1 MPLGITELESKALV
15 AELVVG
21 LGKTRTL
28 IPIVMAT
35 PVPAIN
41 PENMMKQLFTP
52 TDEHSLLRNSVR
64 SFVSAKVEPQ
74 AAKHDAEEK
83 FNLELFRNLGSL
95 GALGVTADEKF
106 GGSGLGPCAAVI
118 VHEELAYSDPGLC
131 LAYLAHSMLCTNN
144 ISANASDKQ
153 KSRYLPKLCDGSAI
167 GAMGMSEAGAGTD
180 VRAMTTTAVKKGDN
194 YIINGR
200 KMWITNGS
208 IDGKSTTCD
217 VLLLYARTSSDEH
230 GRANISTFLIEAGT
244 KGFSVGQV
252 IKGKLGVRASITS
265 ELVFDNCSIPKEAL
279 VGVEGESLIHMM
291 NNLEIERLTLAAM
304 ALGIARRC
312 LEVMVDYAQQRK
324 AFGKS
329 ISSFGQIQSMIA
341 QSYSEYQAARAY
353 VYSTA
358 HDLDN
363 SGGCRINSD
372 GVKLVAAPMAKTLA
386 DRAIQVLGGNGY
398 ISEYVVERMWRDAK
412 LLEIGG
418 GTIESH
424 HKNIA
429 KDLSSQTLKSLIG

>member
-1 MPLGITELESKALV
+1 
-15 AELVVG
+15 
-21 LGKTRTL
+21 
-28 IPIVMAT
+28 
-35 PVPAIN
+35 
-41 PENMMKQLFTP
+41 MKQLFNP
-52 TDEHSLLRNSVR
+52 SEEHTLLRNSIR

-74 AAKHDAEEK
+74 AAKHDADEK
-83 FNLELFRNLGSL
+83 FNVSLFRELGSL
-95 GALGVTADEKF
+95 GVLGVTAEEKF

-118 VHEELAYSDPGLC
+118 VHEEIAYSDPGLC
-131 LAYLAHSMLCTNN
+131 LAYLAHSMLCINN
-144 ISANASDKQ
+144 LSANANEEQ
-153 KSRYLPKLCDGSAI
+153 KSKLLPKLCAGTAI
-167 GAMGMSEAGAGTD
+167 GAMGMSETGAGTD
-180 VRAMTTTAVKKGDN
+180 VRAMVTTAQKDGGD

-208 IDGKSTTCD
+208 IDGKSTPCD
-217 VLLLYARTSSDEH
+217 VLLLYARTGSDEL
-230 GRANISTFLIEAGT
+230 GRANISTFLIESGT

-252 IKGKLGVRASITS
+252 IKGKLGVRASNTS
-265 ELVFDNCSIPKEAL
+265 ELVFDNCRVPKSTL
-279 VGVEGESLIHMM
+279 VGTEGQSLIHMM

-312 LEVMVDYAQQRK
+312 LEVMVEYAEQRK

-341 QSYSEYQAARAY
+341 QSFAEYQAARAY

-358 HDLDN
+358 HDLSN
-363 SGGCRINSD
+363 AGGSRINSD

-429 KDLSSQTLKSLIG
+429 KDLSPEVLKMENS